1 MHFNAERVAMQPA
14 AFVARRYIRQQVGGF
29 KRELF
34 VDFHGGGTRDGAGML
49 ISGLAA
55 SQGY

>member
-1 MHFNAERVAMQPA
+1 MQPA

-29 KRELF
+29 ERELF